1 MRDLYKILE
10 VDRKASQAE
19 IKKAYRKLAKELHPD
34 LNPADTAIEQ
44 RFKEVSQAYAILGN
58 EEKRRRYDRGEID
71 ASGQERSFAGGFS
84 GAHQRRTQAG
94 RGGAEGFHFEGINPE
109 DLFSEFFSG
118 IRRATSAKGGAQKS
132 SAMKGG
138 AQKGGDLKTAI
149 TIDFLEAARGAK
161 KRLRLKDG
169 RILQLTI
176 PAGTED
182 GQVLRLKGQGKR
194 APGGRPGDALIEV
207 KVEPHR
213 FFTRKGLNIYLE
225 LPVTLQ
231 EALLGAEIQVPT
243 ITGRVSL
250 KVPPGS
256 NTGTT
261 LRLKGKGLAGPKGG
275 PAGDQYV
282 KLKLMLP
289 DQPDRKLRDFVKSWG
304 KSHDY
309 DPRKNA
315 GITEESD
322 GSPRSR
328 K

>member
-1 MRDLYKILE
+1 MRDLYKTLNI
-10 VDRKASQAE
+10 DRSASQAE
-19 IKKAYRKLAKELHPD
+19 IKSAYRKLAKKLHPD
-34 LNPADTAIEQ
+34 LNPEDKAIEQ

-58 EEKRRRYDRGEID
+58 EDKRKRYDRGEID
-71 ASGQERSFAGGFS
+71 AAGQERPFAGGFS
-84 GAHQRRTQAG
+84 GARRAQAGAG
-94 RGGAEGFHFEGINPE
+94 RGGAEAFHFENLNPE
-109 DLFSEFFSG
+109 DLFAEFIG
-118 IRRATSAKGGAQKS
+118 GVRRAARTKAGTHKAKSHKNEPS
-132 SAMKGG
+132 
-138 AQKGGDLKTAI
+138 KGGDLKTSI
-149 TIDFLEAARGAK
+149 SIEFIEAARGAK

-169 RILQLTI
+169 RILQFTI

-194 APGGRPGDALIEV
+194 GPGAKPGDALIEV

-213 FFTRKGLNIYLE
+213 HFTRKGLNVYLE
-225 LPVTLQ
+225 LPITLQ

-261 LRLKGKGLAGPKGG
+261 LRLKGKGLTDPKGG
-275 PAGDQYV
+275 AAGDQYV

-289 DQPDRKLRDFVKSWG
+289 DKPDRKLRDFVKSWG
-304 KSHDY
+304 KAHDY
-309 DPRKNA
+309 DPRKSA
-315 GITEESD
+315 GISD
-322 GSPRSR
+322 E

>member
-1 MRDLYKILE
+1 MRDLYKILK

-19 IKKAYRKLAKELHPD
+19 IKTAYRKLAKKLHPD
-34 LNPADTAIEQ
+34 LNPEDKAIEQ
-44 RFKEVSQAYAILGN
+44 RFKEVSLAYAILGN
-58 EEKRRRYDRGEID
+58 EERRGRYDRGEID
-71 ASGQERSFAGGFS
+71 ASGQERSFTGGFS
-84 GAHQRRTQAG
+84 GGRRTRAGAG
-94 RGGAEGFHFEGINPE
+94 RGGPEASHFEGINPE
-109 DLFSEFFSG
+109 DLFAEFFG
-118 IRRATSAKGGAQKS
+118 GVRRAAAAKAAKGAKT
-132 SAMKGG
+132 A
-138 AQKGGDLKTAI
+138 AQKGGDLKTTI
-149 TIDFLEAARGAK
+149 TIGFLEAARGAK

-176 PAGTED
+176 PAGTEE

-194 APGGRPGDALIEV
+194 ASGGRPGDALIEV

-213 FFTRKGLNIYLE
+213 FFTRKGLNVYLE

-282 KLKLMLP
+282 KLKLVLP

-304 KSHDY
+304 KAHDY

-315 GITEESD
+315 GITEE
-322 GSPRSR
+322 